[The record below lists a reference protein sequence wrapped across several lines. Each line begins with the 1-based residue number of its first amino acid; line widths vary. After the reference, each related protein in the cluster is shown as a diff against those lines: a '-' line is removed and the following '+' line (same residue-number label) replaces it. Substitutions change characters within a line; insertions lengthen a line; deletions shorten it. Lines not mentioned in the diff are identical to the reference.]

1 MAEDYVLALLP
12 SGGVELMATPRNHR
26 IIIILRELLLEDC

>member
-12 SGGVELMATPRNHR
+12 SGGVELMAIPRNHLF
-26 IIIILRELLLEDC
+26 IIIFRELLLEDC